1 MANEKAPGVVS
12 YGIDDQS
19 SRKPTPV
26 PELLPDSL
34 PIIYTFASK
43 GDRTPRY
50 VTGAAMNNVYGSR
63 TWEADSKFFTHQTAM
78 GKIHAAN
85 SGIMVQRLVPPNAK
99 SAMVRLSLL
108 VVPCRLPVYKR
119 SPNGTYLYNGSGVNA
134 SLVQDVDATG
144 DPLFTNGYRTV
155 IVAGNTD
162 YPEQSQPFGEATLL
176 LRAGYGATVNSK
188 GESLGVYQDENGIDV
203 VADATLY
210 PLLDALVLGE
220 GEEGNDLGIR
230 LRSTASRDRE
240 RVDFA
245 LVEQLRSMLYRTS
258 IVRRSAS
265 GVSNRNIQTVT
276 GADFLDLGFG
286 DDLTL
291 PSNRQPIS
299 LENRLFEDWDL
310 NQPGYVPEPGPF
322 EAIHVY
328 QESLNEMLER
338 LTQGE
343 VIDGVEIQGEG
354 AFDDKAF
361 AYGRDADFG
370 FSDIANASL
379 FNFLLNTD
387 YNGVPYFAV
396 DVSRSATF
404 GGVAPAKDLVI
415 FAQNGEDGLP
425 LKANGQPD
433 RLATLL
439 LLDQLVMDELESFGD
454 KEYARV
460 LDMARYPIRGFWD
473 SGFSMDTKKM
483 ALGILSKRSDM
494 YVILATQSVAD
505 WIGNYDDPKNFVMR
519 PANTDDEDRAIA
531 LELSNAAYL
540 YPESEVFGTQVCR
553 AMVIGHAGQL
563 LTEYPRP
570 LVPMTFD
577 FAAKVSN
584 FMGAAKWRDQ
594 YAFDL
599 EGRKEVSI
607 LQRVN
612 NTWKTPAGYDQSW
625 ENNLVYVQYGDRR
638 NLFYPQ
644 FQTVYRDDTSVLN
657 DAFVMMACC
666 SLQWL
671 HFQVWRELTPTGSM
685 SDDKLIET
693 SDRKLAEKVKDR
705 YNGRF
710 VINPETTLTATDEQN
725 GRSWHASYKLYANA
739 SRDRVYSSV
748 VTYRMSDLQA

>member
-1 MANEKAPGVVS
+1 MANEKAPGVVP
-12 YGIDDQS
+12 YGFDDKS

-34 PIIYTFASK
+34 PIIYTFAEK

-50 VTGAAMNNVYGSR
+50 VSGASLNGVYGQR

-85 SGIMVQRLVPPNAK
+85 SGIMVQRLVPPDAK
-99 SAMVRLSLL
+99 AALVRLSLL
-108 VVPCRLPVYKR
+108 VTPCRIPLWKR
-119 SPNGTYLYNGSGVNA
+119 AENGGYLYTGSGVN
-134 SLVQDVDATG
+134 STLVQDVDDKG
-144 DPLFTNGYRTV
+144 DPAFVNGYRTV
-155 IVAGNTD
+155 IIAGNAK
-162 YPEQSQPFGEATLL
+162 YPLEKQTFSQADPLL
-176 LRAGYGATVNSK
+176 LAGYGATLNAK
-188 GESLGVYQDENGIDV
+188 GEALGVYQDGSGMDV
-203 VADATLY
+203 TADSTLY
-210 PLLDALVLGE
+210 PIMDALVLGE
-220 GEEGNDLGIR
+220 GASGDNLAIR
-230 LRSTASRDRE
+230 LRSTAVRDRE
-240 RVDFA
+240 KVDFA

-258 IVRRSAS
+258 IVKRSAS
-265 GVSNRNIQTVT
+265 GISLTNIQTVN

-286 DDLTL
+286 DDLTA
-291 PSNRQPIS
+291 PSNRIPLSI
-299 LENRLFEDWDL
+299 ENRLFEDYDL
-310 NQPGYVPEPGPF
+310 NAPGYVPEPGPF

-328 QESLNEMLER
+328 QDSVNAMLER
-338 LTQGE
+338 LTHGE
-343 VIDGVEIQGEG
+343 EIDGVEISGEA
-354 AFDDKAF
+354 AFDAKAEK
-361 AYGRDADFG
+361 YGRDPDFAFNKQG
-370 FSDIANASL
+370 NEAL

-404 GGVAPAKDLVI
+404 DGVAAAKDLVI
-415 FAQNGEDGLP
+415 FAEGGDDGLP
-425 LKANGQPD
+425 MKPNGQPD
-433 RLATLL
+433 RLAIYR
-439 LLDQLVMDELESFGD
+439 LLDQMVKDELESFGD

-473 SGFSMDTKKM
+473 SGFSLDTKKM
-483 ALGILSKRSDM
+483 ALNLLSKRPDM
-494 YVILATQSVAD
+494 YVILGTQSIAD
-505 WIGNYDDPKNFVMR
+505 WIGNYDDPNNFVMR

-540 YPESEVFGTQVCR
+540 HPESEVFGTQVCR

-570 LVPMTFD
+570 LVPLTFD

-584 FMGAAKWRDQ
+584 FMGAPKWRDQ

-599 EGRKEVSI
+599 EGRKEVTI
-607 LQRVN
+607 MQRIN

-625 ENNLVYVQYGDRR
+625 ENNLVYVQYADRR

-657 DAFVMMACC
+657 DAFTMMACC

-671 HFQVWRELTPTGSM
+671 HFQVWRELTPTGAM

-705 YNGRF
+705 FNGRF
-710 VINPETTLTATDEQN
+710 VIEPETTITPSDEQN

>member
-1 MANEKAPGVVS
+1 MANEKAPGVIS
-12 YGIDDQS
+12 YGIDDKS
-19 SRKPTPV
+19 SRRPTPV

-34 PIIYTFASK
+34 PIIYTFAQK

-50 VTGAAMNNVYGSR
+50 VSGAAMHNVYGSR
-63 TWEADSKFFTHQTAM
+63 TWDADSKYFTHQTAM
-78 GKIHAAN
+78 GKVHAVN
-85 SGIMVQRLVPPNAK
+85 SGIMVQRLVPPDATP
-99 SAMVRLSLL
+99 ALVRLSLL
-108 VVPCRLPVYKR
+108 IAPCRLPVWKR
-119 SPNGTYLYNGSGVNA
+119 GANGSYLQTGAGVNA
-134 SLVQDVDATG
+134 ELIQDTDALG
-144 DPLFTNGYRTV
+144 DPLFVNGYRTAI
-155 IVAGNTD
+155 IVGNAD
-162 YPEQSQPFGEATLL
+162 YPINSQGFGEASPL
-176 LRAGYGATVNSK
+176 LRAGYGATLNSK
-188 GESLGVYQDENGIDV
+188 NEPFGIYHDENGMEV

-210 PLLDALVLGE
+210 PIIDALVLGE
-220 GEEGNDLGIR
+220 GEAGNDIGLR
-230 LRSTASRDRE
+230 LRSTATRDRE
-240 RVDFA
+240 KVDFA

-258 IVRRSAS
+258 IVTRTAS
-265 GVSNRNIQTVT
+265 GISNKNIQTIT

-286 DDLTL
+286 DDLAM
-291 PSNRQPIS
+291 PSNRQPLS
-299 LENRLFEDWDL
+299 MENRLFEDWDL

-343 VIDGVEIQGEG
+343 VIDGVTIDGEG
-354 AFDDKAF
+354 AFDVKA
-361 AYGRDADFG
+361 AEYGRDPDFG
-370 FSDIANASL
+370 FSDIGNAAL

-387 YNGVPYFAV
+387 YNNVPYFAV

-415 FAQNGEDGLP
+415 FAQGGDDGLP
-425 LKANGQPD
+425 MKPNGQPD
-433 RLATLL
+433 RLAILL
-439 LLDQLVMDELESFGD
+439 LLDQLVMDELEAFGD
-454 KEYARV
+454 RPYARL

-473 SGFSMDTKKM
+473 SGFSLNTKKM
-483 ALGILSKRSDM
+483 ALRLLSKRSDM
-494 YVILATQSVAD
+494 YVILGTQSIAD
-505 WIGNYDDPKNFVMR
+505 WIGTYDDPKNFVYR

-570 LVPMTFD
+570 LVPLTFD

-594 YAFDL
+594 FAFDL
-599 EGRKEVSI
+599 EGRKEVTL

-666 SLQWL
+666 SLQWI

-685 SDDKLIET
+685 SDAKLVET

-705 YNGRF
+705 FNGRF
-710 VINPETTLTATDEQN
+710 VIDPETTITPADEQN
-725 GRSWHASYKLYANA
+725 GRSWHASFQLYANA

-748 VTYRMSDLQA
+748 ATYRMSDLQA